1 MLGIIASVVLL
12 LLIAA
17 VVVLGSR
24 QLFTRVDYSAPDTRR
39 AGDERTPA
47 ASRNHGGTSGLI
59 H

>member
-24 QLFTRVDYSAPDTRR
+24 QSFKRVDYSAPDTRR
-39 AGDERTPA
+39 AGDERAPA